1 MTNYYVRKVL
11 EREQVDLIQNLLK
24 HAEERNLW
32 QDGLNSGGGTSSIK
46 SNKELSD
53 LQMSQTINNCI
64 MQSLDLDRQFLGFT
78 VAKSTNVN
86 IVSKLEF
93 GDYYNP
99 HYDNWSNGDFSTTVF
114 LNDPTTYNGGELCL
128 LLGNDEE
135 KQIKLDAG
143 WAVTY
148 PTGIL
153 HRVNQVLSGT
163 RYVSVFWTKSKIKN
177 IVIRNMYHQLEF
189 VIEEL
194 EKNSNSIHYTD
205 CKAAIKDPL
214 FIAKNIQNEI
224 LRNYG
229 E

>member
-53 LQMSQTINNCI
+53 IQMSQTINNCI

-86 IVSKLEF
+86 IVSKLES

-99 HYDNWSNGDFSTTVF
+99 HYDHWSNGDFSTTVF

-135 KQIKLDAG
+135 KQFKLDAG
-143 WAVTY
+143 WAITY
-148 PTGIL
+148 PTGTL

-163 RYVSVFWTKSKIKN
+163 RCVSVFWTKSKIKN

>member
-1 MTNYYVRKVL
+1 MNNYYIRKVL
-11 EREQVDLIQNLLK
+11 EEEQVDLIKNLLE
-24 HAEERNLW
+24 HSNQNNFG

-46 SNKELSD
+46 SNKELCD
-53 LQMSQTINNCI
+53 LKMLTTINDCI
-64 MQSLDLDRQFLGFT
+64 MQSLDSDRYFLSFT
-78 VAKSTNVN
+78 SAKSTNVN
-86 IVSKLEF
+86 IISKSES

-99 HYDNWSNGDFSTTVF
+99 HYDHWENGDFSTTVF
-114 LNDPTTYNGGELCL
+114 LSDPTTYNGGELCL

-177 IVIRNMYHQLEF
+177 VVIRNMYHQLEF

-205 CKAAIKDPL
+205 CKGAIKDPL
-214 FIAKNIQNEI
+214 FIAKNMQNEI

>member
-1 MTNYYVRKVL
+1 MNNYYIRKVL
-11 EREQVDLIQNLLK
+11 EEEQVDLIQNLLK

-64 MQSLDLDRQFLGFT
+64 MQSLDADRYFLSFT
-78 VAKSTNVN
+78 SAKHTNLN
-86 IVSKLEF
+86 IISKTES

-99 HYDNWSNGDFSTTVF
+99 HYDHWSNGDFSTTVF
-114 LNDPTTYNGGELCL
+114 LNDPSTYNGGELCL

-135 KQIKLDAG
+135 KEIKLDAG
-143 WAVTY
+143 WAITY

-177 IVIRNMYHQLEF
+177 VVIRNMYHQLEF
-189 VIEEL
+189 IIEEL

-205 CKAAIKDPL
+205 CKAVIKDPL